1 MQNSNPI
8 PLEYKLGFHDEID
21 YSQKV
26 AKGISEKIVKEIS
39 LSKAEPSWMLEFRL
53 ESLKKFKSLKMPAWA
68 PKTEINFDNFTYYLN
83 PTKKK
88 ASSWEDL
95 PENIKRTY
103 EKIGVPQKERELLA
117 GVEAQYD
124 SSAIY
129 GSIKDKLDKQG
140 VLFTDTDTALKKYP
154 QYFKKYFGKLIPST
168 DNKFAALNSAF
179 WSGGSFVYVPPGVK
193 IDLPLQAYFRI
204 NAKNFGQ
211 FERTLI
217 IADEGSE
224 IKYVEG
230 CSAPVYATESL
241 HAAVVEIFVG
251 KSATVRYVTVQNWSS
266 DVYNLVTKRARVE
279 ENGSMQWLDVNIG
292 SKLTQKYPSC
302 YLVGRGAK
310 GETLSLAI
318 AGRGQNQ
325 DTGAKMIHIAP
336 ETTSNILSKSISFAG
351 GKTVFRGVVKINS
364 EAKGTKTKT
373 KCDAL
378 ILDNDSQSDTYPNLQ
393 VDTKEVSASHE
404 ATVSKMEEEQIFYLM
419 SRGLTRNEAESLIV
433 NGFADSI
440 IKELPIEYGMEIKRL
455 LEMEFETKQG

>member
-1 MQNSNPI
+1 MQSSNPI
-8 PLEYKLGFHDEID
+8 PLEYKLGFHDEIN
-21 YSQKV
+21 YSKSV
-26 AKGISEKIVKEIS
+26 DKGISLAIVKQIS
-39 LSKAEPSWMLEFRL
+39 KSKGEPDWMLNFRL
-53 ESLKKFKSLKMPAWA
+53 ESLNKFKSSTMPTWA
-68 PKTEINFDNFTYYLN
+68 PKIDINFDNFTYYLS

-88 ASSWEDL
+88 ASSWSDL
-95 PENIKRTY
+95 PENIKKTY
-103 EKIGVPQKERELLA
+103 EKIGVPQKEREFLA

-129 GSIKDKLDKQG
+129 GSIKAKLDKQG

-154 QYFKKYFGKLIPST
+154 QYFKKYFGKLIPSK

-179 WSGGSFVYVPPGVK
+179 WSGGSFVYVPKNVK
-193 IDLPLQAYFRI
+193 VTLPLQAYFRI

-224 IKYVEG
+224 IKYIEG

-251 KSATVRYVTVQNWSS
+251 KNATVRYVTVQNWSS

-292 SKLTQKYPSC
+292 SKLTMKYPSC
-302 YLVGRGAK
+302 YLVGRGAR

-318 AGRGQNQ
+318 AGKGQNQ

-336 ETTSNILSKSISFAG
+336 QTTSNILSKSISFNG
-351 GKTVFRGVVKINS
+351 GKTTFRGVVKINNL
-364 EAKGTKTKT
+364 AKGSKTKT

-378 ILDNDSQSDTYPNLQ
+378 ILDNDSKSDTYPNLQ
-393 VDTKEVSASHE
+393 VDTKEVSATHE
-404 ATVSKMEEEQIFYLM
+404 ATVSKIEEEQIFYLM
-419 SRGLTRNEAESLIV
+419 SRGLTRGEAESLIV

-455 LEMEFETKQG
+455 LEK

>member
-1 MQNSNPI
+1 MKISNHI
-8 PLEYKLGFHDEID
+8 PLEYKLGFHDEIS
-21 YSQKV
+21 YAKSV
-26 AKGISEKIVKEIS
+26 AKGISEKIVREIS
-39 LSKAEPSWMLEFRL
+39 KSKDEPEWMMGFRL
-53 ESLKKFKSLKMPAWA
+53 TSLKKFKSLTMPSWA
-68 PKTEINFDNFTYYLN
+68 PKTKINFDNFTYYLN

-88 ASSWEDL
+88 ASSWSDL
-95 PENIKRTY
+95 PENIKKTY
-103 EKIGVPQKERELLA
+103 EKIGVPQKEREFLA

-124 SSAIY
+124 SQAVY
-129 GSIKDKLDKQG
+129 GSIKKKLDEQG

-154 QYFKKYFGKLIPST
+154 QYFKKYFGKLIPPT
-168 DNKFAALNSAF
+168 DNKFAALNSTF
-179 WSGGSFVYVPPGVK
+179 WSGGSFVYVPKNTKVT
-193 IDLPLQAYFRI
+193 LPLQAYFRI

-224 IKYVEG
+224 VTYQEG
-230 CSAPVYATESL
+230 CSAAIYATESL

-251 KSATVRYVTVQNWSS
+251 KNAKVRYVTVQNWSS

-292 SKLTQKYPSC
+292 SKLTMKYPSC

-318 AGRGQNQ
+318 AGKNQLQ

-336 ETTSNILSKSISFAG
+336 ETSSNILSKSISFNG
-351 GKTVFRGVVKINS
+351 GTTAFRGVVQVNS
-364 EAKGTKTKT
+364 AAKGSKTKT
-373 KCDAL
+373 KCDAM
-378 ILDNDSQSDTYPNLQ
+378 ILDNGSGSDTYPNLQ
-393 VDTKEVSASHE
+393 VDTKEVVATHE
-404 ATVSKMEEEQIFYLM
+404 ATVSKLEEEQIFYLM
-419 SRGLTRNEAESLIV
+419 SRGITRGEAESLIV

-440 IKELPIEYGMEIKRL
+440 IKELPIEYGMEIRRL

>member
-1 MQNSNPI
+1 MKISNHI
-8 PLEYKLGFHDEID
+8 PLEYKLGFHDEIS
-21 YSQKV
+21 YAKSV
-26 AKGISEKIVKEIS
+26 AKGISEKIVREIS
-39 LSKAEPSWMLEFRL
+39 KSKDEPEWMMGFRL
-53 ESLKKFKSLKMPAWA
+53 TSLKKFKSLTMPSWA

-88 ASSWEDL
+88 ASSWSDL
-95 PENIKRTY
+95 PENIKKTY
-103 EKIGVPQKERELLA
+103 EKIGVPQKEREFLA

-124 SSAIY
+124 SQAVY
-129 GSIKDKLDKQG
+129 GSIKKKLDEQG

-154 QYFKKYFGKLIPST
+154 QYFKKYFGKLIPPT

-179 WSGGSFVYVPPGVK
+179 WSGGSFVYVPKNTKVT
-193 IDLPLQAYFRI
+193 LPLQAYFRI

-224 IKYVEG
+224 VTYQEG

-251 KSATVRYVTVQNWSS
+251 KNAKVRYVTVQNWSG

-292 SKLTQKYPSC
+292 SKLTMKYPSC

-318 AGRGQNQ
+318 AGKNQLQ

-336 ETTSNILSKSISFAG
+336 ETSSNILSKSISFNG
-351 GKTVFRGVVKINS
+351 GTTVFRGVVQVNS
-364 EAKGTKTKT
+364 AAKGSKTKT
-373 KCDAL
+373 KCDAM
-378 ILDNDSQSDTYPNLQ
+378 ILDNGSGSDTYPNLQ
-393 VDTKEVSASHE
+393 VDTKEVVATHE
-404 ATVSKMEEEQIFYLM
+404 ATVSKLEEEQIFYLM
-419 SRGLTRNEAESLIV
+419 SRGITRGEAESLIV

-440 IKELPIEYGMEIKRL
+440 IKELPIEYGMEIRRL